1 MNANPPQQ
9 ANDSPRWSTCPHNLV
24 TIFKEFLNRIWRSRI
39 EEAEVS
45 KRRARVERLP
55 TLVRIFGLRTQLE
68 ICLDFPGIAFLPR
81 GCTFSL
87 LRLRLPLLP
96 ALHCQLPPYIVFFK
110 RLLCIGQL
118 IADVLPHTLAK
129 SAVEREEQAGL

>member
-1 MNANPPQQ
+1 MNANPPPQ
-9 ANDSPRWSTCPHNLV
+9 ANDSPRWSAFPHNLV
-24 TIFKEFLNRIWRSRI
+24 AVFKEFLNGIWRLRI
-39 EEAEVS
+39 EEAEVI
-45 KRRARVERLP
+45 KRRARVESLP
-55 TLVRIFGLRTQLE
+55 ALVRVFRLRTQLE
-68 ICLDFPGIAFLPR
+68 ICLHFPGIAFLPR

-96 ALHCQLPPYIVFFK
+96 ALHCQLPPYVAFFK
-110 RLLCIGQL
+110 RLFCTGQL